1 MCRRKYKAKEV
12 TLMNNIRKSN
22 ERCYYCGCVVK
33 ESKRTIDHKTPLAR
47 GGETISENLVM
58 SCQKCNNEKGFLT
71 EEEYREYKEIA
82 DIKVSENTVV
92 VTLTAVINSY
102 KDIETDARKEKNRL
116 NNINRKIA
124 KIEATIRQ
132 SRFSAS
138 DGYKLCKMLQDNLM
152 EREAINNN
160 VRNMQ
165 YVRKHIY
172 DTKKSTED
180 KLEYVKNRIKNDYR
194 KEYVS
199 IKGIE
204 LMESV

>member
-1 MCRRKYKAKEV
+1 MCRRKYTKKEV
-12 TLMNNIRKSN
+12 ALMNNIRKSN

-33 ESKRTIDHKTPLAR
+33 ESKRTIDHKTPFAR
-47 GGETISENLVM
+47 GGLTQENNLVM
-58 SCQKCNNEKGFLT
+58 SCSNCNNEKGFLT

-138 DGYKLCKMLQDNLM
+138 DGYKLCKMLQDNLL
-152 EREAINNN
+152 EKEIINNN

-165 YVRKHIY
+165 SVKEHIKSS
-172 DTKKSTED
+172 KKSTED
-180 KLEYVKNRIKNDYR
+180 ELKNIKNKIRKNYR
-194 KEYVS
+194 NEYIS

>member
-47 GGETISENLVM
+47 GGLTQENNLVM
-58 SCQKCNNEKGFLT
+58 SCSNCNNEKGFLT

-102 KDIETDARKEKNRL
+102 KDIEADARKEKNRL

-165 YVRKHIY
+165 YVKQHIY

-194 KEYVS
+194 NEYLS

-204 LMESV
+204 LE